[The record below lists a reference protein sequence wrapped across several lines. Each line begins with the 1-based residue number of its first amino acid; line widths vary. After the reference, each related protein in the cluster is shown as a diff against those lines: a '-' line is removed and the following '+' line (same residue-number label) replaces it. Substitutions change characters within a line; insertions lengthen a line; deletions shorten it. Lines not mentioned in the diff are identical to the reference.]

1 MGAMKRTAPTDT
13 PVESKLDRL
22 VLEKERRVLI
32 PLDRST
38 IYRMRKAGT
47 FPEPVR
53 LGKRVNAWRESQLV
67 EWAEARKKAR

>member
-1 MGAMKRTAPTDT
+1 MKHPARPDT
-13 PVESKLDRL
+13 PVESKLDRY
-22 VLEKERRVLI
+22 VLEKERRARF

-53 LGKRVNAWRESQLV
+53 LGKRVLAWKESQLMA
-67 EWAEARKKAR
+67 WAEEREKGR